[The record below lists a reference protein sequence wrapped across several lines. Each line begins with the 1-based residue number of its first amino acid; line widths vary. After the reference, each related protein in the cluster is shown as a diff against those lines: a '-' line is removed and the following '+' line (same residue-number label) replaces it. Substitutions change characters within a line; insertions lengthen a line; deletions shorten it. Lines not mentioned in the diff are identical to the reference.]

1 MKLDPNFYYH
11 SGLSGGRTTKM
22 ILKAIELAKEPQQIV
37 LLGHNQD
44 GAEIIFHHAMSILDE
59 NAPELGH
66 LSYIPEIE
74 RPNRQSRRYT
84 IKFPAIGSVIYF
96 LWPHVDAKRFVIE
109 HGATSILID
118 HCAAERYA
126 EMPSGGT
133 AQAFRYWLGAIDAIQ
148 TMNADKEIKA

>member
-1 MKLDPNFYYH
+1 MKLDPQFVYLP
-11 SGLSGGRTTKM
+11 GRRGGRTTQM
-22 ILKAIELAKEPQQIV
+22 LLKAIELAKEPQQIV
-37 LLGHNQD
+37 ILGYNQD
-44 GAEIIFHHAMSILDE
+44 GAETIFHHALSILDE

-74 RPNRQSRRYT
+74 RPNRQTKRHT
-84 IKFPAIGSVIYF
+84 IKFPAIGSVIHF

-118 HCAAERYA
+118 HYAAERYRQL
-126 EMPSGGT
+126 STGGT